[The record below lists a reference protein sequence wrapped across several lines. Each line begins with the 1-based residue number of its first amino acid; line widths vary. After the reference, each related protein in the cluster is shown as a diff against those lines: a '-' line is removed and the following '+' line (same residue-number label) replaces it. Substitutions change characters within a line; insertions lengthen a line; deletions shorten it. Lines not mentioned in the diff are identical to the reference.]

1 MQNFLRKQVLENL
14 EPELYFAKYGQVSK
28 AENGYLT
35 LSWARFDQ
43 LTRTV
48 AQVTLTEGVTPTEV
62 DATVTVVQA
71 TPVQYGM
78 QVVIS
83 DFLQKTSPI
92 SSILELVGREVA
104 ANMMRVIDKV
114 IQAELST
121 NGTNVIYANGRVAR
135 VNLISTDVVTG
146 SDISK
151 VAIKLRKQNA
161 KTISEGCYV
170 GIVDNFVAG
179 DIRNTSSGLWLDA
192 NKYVTNG
199 AILLMVKLVNSKVLR
214 LLKQATSILLF
225 QLLLS
230 TLLTLLVRTLTV
242 LLIGKIW
249 RLSST
254 LLDQVVQL
262 MLSINVLLSVLK
274 LHSLQ
279 RCYNRMLSYVW
290 NQPLQQSSQCL
301 CIASQLLPSGS
312 DCN

>member
-14 EPELYFAKYGQVSK
+14 EPELYFAKYGQVSQ

-179 DIRNTSSGLWLDA
+179 DIRNTSLVFGLML
-192 NKYVTNG
+192 TNT
-199 AILLMVKLVNSKVLR
+199 LQMVRSLMVKLVNSKVLR
-214 LLKQATSILLF
+214 SLKQATSILLL

-274 LHSLQ
+274 LHLLQ

>member
-1 MQNFLRKQVLENL
+1 MAVRTTGNIKNGASPAVYMQNFLRKQVLENL

-78 QVVIS
+78 QVIIS

-114 IQAELST
+114 IQAELIT
-121 NGTNVIYANGRVAR
+121 NGTNVIYANGRANR
-135 VNLISTDVVTG
+135 AALIAGDVVTG
-146 SDISK
+146 ADISK

-199 AILLMVKLVNSKVLR
+199 AILNGETGKLQGIKIVETSNIDTVATGITVYPSYFIGKDAYGIANWQNMETIFHPIGSAGSADPLNQRATVGAKIAFAAKMLQQNALVR
-214 LLKQATSILLF
+214 LESAATS
-225 QLLLS
+225 
-230 TLLTLLVRTLTV
+230 V
-242 LLIGKIW
+242 
-249 RLSST
+249 
-254 LLDQVVQL
+254 
-262 MLSINVLLSVLK
+262 
-274 LHSLQ
+274 
-279 RCYNRMLSYVW
+279 
-290 NQPLQQSSQCL
+290 
-301 CIASQLLPSGS
+301 
-312 DCN
+312 